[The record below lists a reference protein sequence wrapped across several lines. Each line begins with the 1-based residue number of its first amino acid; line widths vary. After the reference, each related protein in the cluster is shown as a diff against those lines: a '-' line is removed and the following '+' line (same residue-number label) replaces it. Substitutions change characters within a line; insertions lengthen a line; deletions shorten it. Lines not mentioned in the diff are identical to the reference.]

1 MQAGSI
7 IYSQIYRA
15 DDAPRYVRGN
25 TVLIS
30 ICCLN
35 IFLYCST
42 KVFYRTLNSR
52 REKTWSKM
60 SVEVSSVVRLD
71 VTRAL
76 TMETSQEK
84 SEYLATTKDEGNERL
99 DFRFIH

>member
-1 MQAGSI
+1 
-7 IYSQIYRA
+7 
-15 DDAPRYVRGN
+15 
-25 TVLIS
+25 
-30 ICCLN
+30 
-35 IFLYCST
+35 
-42 KVFYRTLNSR
+42 
-52 REKTWSKM
+52 M

>member
-1 MQAGSI
+1 VSH
-7 IYSQIYRA
+7 S
-15 DDAPRYVRGN
+15 DASRGNVRGN